1 VEPAFHDQSTGGTM
15 SNTSDNKKGLKEK
28 IVLEMIAYWI
38 NVLYLALVFTAFTSY
53 KRLILANYYISYSN
67 WGISLIKAMVLAKV
81 IMVGGI
87 FHFGRGL
94 DNKPLILPTLYKTFA
109 FTLWV
114 VFFAVVESAIR
125 GFLHGKGMEGV
136 LDHLL
141 NEGIHEFFAKCLVV
155 FSAFI
160 PFFAAKEL
168 GRVLGK
174 GKMWELFFRKGA
186 SALPG
191 PGQSKD

>member
-1 VEPAFHDQSTGGTM
+1 MNEM
-15 SNTSDNKKGLKEK
+15 NKEEKGLKDK

-38 NVLYLALVFTAFTSY
+38 NVSYLTLVFVVFTSY
-53 KRLILANYYISYSN
+53 KRLILANYYISYTS

-81 IMVGGI
+81 VMVGGM
-87 FHFGRGL
+87 FHFGRSL

-114 VFFAVVESAIR
+114 VVFAVVESAVR
-125 GFLHGKGMEGV
+125 GFLHGKGMEGA

-141 NEGIHEFFAKCLVV
+141 KEGTHEFFAKCLVV

-160 PFFAAKEL
+160 PFFGTKEL

-174 GKMWELFFRKGA
+174 GKMWQLFFRKGQ
-186 SALPG
+186 SALSDPG
-191 PGQSKD
+191 RDSAV

>member
-1 VEPAFHDQSTGGTM
+1 
-15 SNTSDNKKGLKEK
+15 
-28 IVLEMIAYWI
+28 
-38 NVLYLALVFTAFTSY
+38 
-53 KRLILANYYISYSN
+53 
-67 WGISLIKAMVLAKV
+67 
-81 IMVGGI
+81 MVGGI

-160 PFFAAKEL
+160 PFFATKEL

-174 GKMWELFFRKGA
+174 GKMWELFFRKGPVA
-186 SALPG
+186 IAG